1 MESLVKK
8 YFWVINLVLLAI
20 IAFLAARVVNNVVAE
35 RIARLETTPAAAA
48 DSGKKRS
55 SADKGDERA
64 HWSAIADRNL
74 FNANP
79 PEDDQGG
86 EGEAEPA
93 PDEFDPTKIPLPGEE
108 CEKSDAKL
116 ALLATMVAD
125 PSQWSMAVVDDNEA
139 SESRLIKEGQ
149 KVSEHTIASIQRDRL
164 VLASAG
170 KYGCIELGQKGAGK
184 KSYAPKTSGA
194 DTSGKKKS
202 DIKDG
207 IKKVGANAYEI
218 DREMLNEQLED
229 LSALSR
235 QARVIPH
242 YRGGKPQGFKIVG
255 VRPGSLYSHIGL
267 RSGDVI
273 KGVNDDAITSP
284 NKALELY
291 EKLKNEDA
299 VSVEI
304 ERRGR
309 KITNEYSIK

>member
-20 IAFLAARVVNNVVAE
+20 IAYLAARVVNNVVAE
-35 RIARLETTPAAAA
+35 RIARLETTKAAN
-48 DSGKKRS
+48 DPGKKRS
-55 SADKGDERA
+55 SAEGEGERA
-64 HWSAIADRNL
+64 HWSAITDRNL

-79 PEDDQGG
+79 PVEDPGG
-86 EGEAEPA
+86 EGEGEA
-93 PDEFDPTKIPLPGEE
+93 PPEKFDPTKIPLPGEE
-108 CEKSDAKL
+108 CDKSDAKL

-149 KVSEHTIASIQRDRL
+149 KVSEHTVAAIQRDRL
-164 VLASAG
+164 VLATAG
-170 KYGCIELGQKGAGK
+170 KYGCIELGKKGKKGK
-184 KSYAPKTSGA
+184 KSYSPKTSGSSKPKA
-194 DTSGKKKS
+194 N
-202 DIKDG
+202 IKDG

-218 DREMLNEQLED
+218 DREMLNEQLDD

-273 KGVNDDAITSP
+273 KGVNDSAITSP

>member
-8 YFWVINLVLLAI
+8 YFWFVNLALLAV
-20 IAFLAARVVNNVVAE
+20 IAYLAAQVVNNWIAE
-35 RIARLETTPAAAA
+35 RIAALSTSPGAAAPGA
-48 DSGKKRS
+48 KKRGG
-55 SADKGDERA
+55 GDGDGPA
-64 HWSAIADRNL
+64 HWSAIHDRNL

-79 PEDDQGG
+79 PQEEVPSGDDG
-86 EGEAEPA
+86 EKPPEPISGR
-93 PDEFDPTKIPLPGEE
+93 IPLPGEE
-108 CEKSDAKL
+108 CESSDAKM

-125 PSQWSMAVVDDNEA
+125 PSKWSMAVVDDNEA
-139 SESRLIKEGQ
+139 SESRLVKEGQ
-149 KVSEHTIASIQRDRL
+149 KVADHTVAAIQRSRI
-164 VLASAG
+164 VLASAS
-170 KYGCIELGQKGAGK
+170 KYGCIELGKKKKGSK
-184 KSYAPKTSGA
+184 KSYSPRASTASSKA
-194 DTSGKKKS
+194 KS
-202 DIKDG
+202 NIKDG

-273 KGVNDDAITSP
+273 KGVNDEAITSP

-291 EKLKNEDA
+291 EKLKSEDA
-299 VSVEI
+299 VSVDI